1 MSPMNEEKFA
11 LSILVANE
19 SGVLTRVSGL
29 FGRRGYNIDSLSVGE
44 TEDPAWSR
52 ITVVFTGDKPTQD
65 QIIKQLQ
72 KLVDVK
78 TVTLLDWEN
87 TVFRELMLV
96 KVNAEMAT
104 RAQIHQ
110 IAEVF
115 HAKVVDLSTSA
126 MTMEITGEKSKLD
139 AFINNLVPFGILAL
153 CRTGVT
159 AIGRHSHSKKTT
171 ESEEDQ
177 KWQ

>member
-1 MSPMNEEKFA
+1 MNEEKFA

-44 TEDPAWSR
+44 TEDPALSR
-52 ITVVFTGDKPTQD
+52 ITVVSRGDKPTQD

-78 TVTLLDWEN
+78 SVTLLDWNN

-110 IAEVF
+110 IAEV
-115 HAKVVDLSTSA
+115 
-126 MTMEITGEKSKLD
+126 
-139 AFINNLVPFGILAL
+139 
-153 CRTGVT
+153 
-159 AIGRHSHSKKTT
+159 
-171 ESEEDQ
+171 
-177 KWQ
+177 

>member
-1 MSPMNEEKFA
+1 MNEEKFA

-44 TEDPAWSR
+44 TEDPALSR
-52 ITVVFTGDKPTQD
+52 ITVVSRGDKPTQD

-78 TVTLLDWEN
+78 SVTLLDWNN

-110 IAEVF
+110 MRRC
-115 HAKVVDLSTSA
+115 SA
-126 MTMEITGEKSKLD
+126 PRWWTCPLR
-139 AFINNLVPFGILAL
+139 P
-153 CRTGVT
+153 
-159 AIGRHSHSKKTT
+159 
-171 ESEEDQ
+171 
-177 KWQ
+177 